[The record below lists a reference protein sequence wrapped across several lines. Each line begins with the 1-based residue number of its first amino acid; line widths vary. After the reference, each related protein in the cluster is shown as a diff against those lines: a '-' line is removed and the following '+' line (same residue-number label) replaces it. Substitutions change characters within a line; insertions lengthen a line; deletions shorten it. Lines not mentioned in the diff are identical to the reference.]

1 MAQSTER
8 TMISEKSKEFLGEK
22 VRFDDE
28 RGIIVGLAE
37 IPDYSPYNYGED
49 RVSMNCEIDK
59 SVMFVVSL
67 ESGETVIV
75 APCRVVTS
83 SYDRDWVIKSDRNKI
98 LDDLR
103 RYQKREANKIKSVG
117 TALRAKFL
125 KYPEYDRFIK
135 NLENLKLEEVLW
147 EKL

>member
-1 MAQSTER
+1 
-8 TMISEKSKEFLGEK
+8 MITEKSKTFLGEK
-22 VRFDDE
+22 VRFDGE

-67 ESGETVIV
+67 ESGETVVV

-83 SYDRDWVIKSDRNKI
+83 LYDRDWVIKSDRNKI
-98 LDDLR
+98 LDDIEAYQR
-103 RYQKREANKIKSVG
+103 REINKVKSVG
-117 TALRAKFL
+117 KMIRGKFV
-125 KYPEYDRFIK
+125 KYPEYDRFIR
-135 NLENLKLEEVLW
+135 NLENLKLGVVLW